1 MNDVQKAAQERAARQ
16 SKPIGSSFETER
28 QREKKAVFRQ
38 IEGANGAN
46 IHKIAATATAPEG
59 DENKPLRVA
68 AYCRVS
74 TDDLDQALYGG
85 GSCTLSAEDCR
96 KLRKTYRNIMKTK
109 TETAKAVPM

>member
-1 MNDVQKAAQERAARQ
+1 MHMNDVRKAAQERAARK

-28 QREKKAVFRQ
+28 QREKKAVFKQ

-46 IHKIAATATAPEG
+46 IHKIAATASTSEG

-74 TDDLDQALYGG
+74 TDDLDQAL
-85 GSCTLSAEDCR
+85 SIALQIAEY
-96 KLRKTYRNIMKTK
+96 KEKIKSNKSWIYVGTYVER
-109 TETAKAVPM
+109 